1 MKICL
6 IAVSLNIPGGQSVQA
21 TEIVENFK
29 KEGIAIDYLPINPK
43 LNGIWGVCQ
52 RYKYL
57 RTIIT
62 SVAYIISLL
71 KNIPDYD
78 ALHIFS
84 ASYFSFLIA
93 PTPAILIG
101 RYFKKN
107 VILNYHSGEA
117 EDHLMRSET
126 TVKRVLKCVDI
137 VVVPSLYLQQIFSK
151 FGIDSEVIYN
161 VLDEEKF
168 PFKRREVFKPDFIVT
183 RNLEPM
189 YNVACLIKAF
199 RLIQDKY
206 PEASLSI
213 IGSGSQDQSLKLL
226 SDDLKLRN
234 VVFTGMVERDSIARY
249 YGKCDFMLNAS
260 SIDNMPISIL
270 EAFSSGIP
278 VVSTEA
284 GGISYIINDGENGV
298 LVPLNDE
305 KSMAEK
311 VFYLLENQD
320 IAQKIAL
327 NAFNDCKVNYSWE
340 ANRQKWLDV
349 YRVK

>member
-6 IAVSLNIPGGQSVQA
+6 IAASLNIPGGQSVQA

-29 KEGIAIDYLPINPK
+29 KEGIVIDFLPINPK
-43 LNGIWGVCQ
+43 LRGIWGVCQ
-52 RYKYL
+52 RYKYI
-57 RTIIT
+57 RTIVT
-62 SVAYIISLL
+62 SVAYVISLL
-71 KNIPDYD
+71 KNISNYD
-78 ALHIFS
+78 VLHVFS

-93 PTPAILIG
+93 PTPAVLIG
-101 RYFKKN
+101 KLFKKK

-117 EDHLMRSET
+117 EGHLVRSET

-161 VLDEEKF
+161 VLDVEKF

-189 YNVACLIKAF
+189 YNVACVIKAF

-206 PEASLSI
+206 PEARMTV
-213 IGSGSQDQSLKLL
+213 IGFGSQDHALKSL
-226 SDDLKLRN
+226 SHDLKLRN
-234 VVFTGMVERDSIARY
+234 IIFTGMVERDSIARY

-260 SIDNMPISIL
+260 NIDNMPISIL

-284 GGISYIINDGENGV
+284 GGIPYIINDGENGA

-305 KSMAEK
+305 RSMAEK
-311 VFYLLENQD
+311 IFYLLENQD
-320 IAQKIAL
+320 IVQKIVL
-327 NAFNDCKVNYSWE
+327 NAFNDCKANYSWE
-340 ANRQKWLDV
+340 SNRQKWLDL
-349 YRVK
+349 YGIK